1 MKKVPETKVV
11 DLEKLN
17 KVGIQKFF
25 IWPRE
30 QYENHNGH
38 HFPVEI
44 TEISV
49 EITEISVGIH
59 RNFVFWIWILFPF
72 GISEIRR
79 NFGRNFVS
87 GKRRDSEKKRKGK
100 PWGLLLKDSY

>member
-1 MKKVPETKVV
+1 MKKVHETKVV

-25 IWPRE
+25 IWPPK
-30 QYENHNGH
+30 QYENHNEY

-49 EITEISVGIH
+49 EITEISFFEFEFSFHSELAKFDEISAEISFPGVG
-59 RNFVFWIWILFPF
+59 
-72 GISEIRR
+72 GIR
-79 NFGRNFVS
+79 
-87 GKRRDSEKKRKGK
+87 
-100 PWGLLLKDSY
+100 

>member
-1 MKKVPETKVV
+1 MKKFLKQKVV

-25 IWPRE
+25 IWPPK
-30 QYENHNGH
+30 QYENHNRH

-49 EITEISVGIH
+49 EITEISFFEFEFSFRSELAKFGEISAEFSFPAVG
-59 RNFVFWIWILFPF
+59 
-72 GISEIRR
+72 GIR
-79 NFGRNFVS
+79 
-87 GKRRDSEKKRKGK
+87 
-100 PWGLLLKDSY
+100 